1 MTVVDTALRDALR
14 ALKLSGMLHP
24 LDARLAQARG
34 GELGHLEFLQT
45 LCHDEI
51 GRRELTA
58 MGRRLPRA
66 PFDIETTLE
75 EFDFH
80 ASPNLPAAQIRDPPP
95 PPGPHPR
102 APGDV

>member
-1 MTVVDTALRDALR
+1 MLDT
-14 ALKLSGMLHP
+14 
-24 LDARLAQARG
+24 LDTRLAQARG

-58 MGRRLPRA
+58 MGRRLRRA
-66 PFDIETTLE
+66 HFDTETTLE

-80 ASPNLPAAQIRDPPP
+80 ASPNCPPRRSVTSPRFAGCTPASR
-95 PPGPHPR
+95 
-102 APGDV
+102 